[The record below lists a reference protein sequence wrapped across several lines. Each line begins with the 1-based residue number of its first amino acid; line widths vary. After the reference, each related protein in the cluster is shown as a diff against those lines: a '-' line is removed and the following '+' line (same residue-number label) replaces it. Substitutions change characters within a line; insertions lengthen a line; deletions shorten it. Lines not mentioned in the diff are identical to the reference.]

1 MDLKQ
6 LDAIVAIA
14 DHGSFSAAARALH
27 TVQSNV
33 SAHIARL
40 ETELGVEVV
49 DRRTGS
55 LTEEGEAVVARA
67 RRITRELDA
76 VVSDVAE
83 LHDEVVGSVR
93 FGVIGTIGR
102 WLVPRMLESV
112 AALHPRI
119 SVVVVDATT
128 TSLLPQLVRGSLDV
142 AVVNLPVVDPMVT
155 TSPLFEEARIVVA
168 PLGHPLAEFDSVEL
182 RDLAA
187 HHFVLEP
194 PGTAFRDDLDRAA
207 TAAGITL
214 QTVAEVDGMRL
225 VASLAFE
232 GFGPAI
238 LPATAAPTWLQGDWK
253 RIPLQ
258 GVAARAVGVAQRRHE
273 RIDAPTRALLE
284 ILQQVLRETAGGQ
297 PGVTLRLD
305 D

>member
-6 LDAIVAIA
+6 LDAVVAIA

-49 DRRTGS
+49 DRRTGT
-55 LTEEGEAVVARA
+55 LTEEGDAVVGPGPADPARA
-67 RRITRELDA
+67 RGGDLRCGGPPRRGRRLGALRCHRHDR
-76 VVSDVAE
+76 SVA
-83 LHDEVVGSVR
+83 R
-93 FGVIGTIGR
+93 
-102 WLVPRMLESV
+102 PRVLESL
-112 AALHPRI
+112 AASHPRI

-142 AVVNLPVVDPMVT
+142 AVVNLPVVDPMIST
-155 TSPLFEEARIVVA
+155 TPLFTEARIVVA
-168 PLGHPLAEFDSVEL
+168 PEDHPLARLESVEL
-182 RDLAA
+182 RDLEP
-187 HHFVLEP
+187 HEFVLEP

-207 TAAGITL
+207 TSAGITL
-214 QTVAEVDGMRL
+214 RTIAEVDGMRL

-238 LPATAAPTWLQGDWK
+238 LPATAAPPWLTGSWK
-253 RIPLQ
+253 RIPLH

-273 RIDAPTRALLE
+273 RITAPTRTVVE
-284 ILQQVLRETAGGQ
+284 VVRSVLRETAGGQ
-297 PGVTLRLD
+297 AGITLDLD